1 MQRFHARA
9 AVVLLAIGALMALAA
24 LTGCASGVDGANPS
38 NPLDYITPVSQAGVD
53 QIQHYQEKQLE
64 ALADGNLPALGGS
77 SLALLLVMLGL
88 HRRGRTRARR
98 DAEEVAASVAARP
111 IKAPDGG
118 LVTQED
124 IAKVV
129 RPRAAQAS

>member
-1 MQRFHARA
+1 MQRIITRA
-9 AVVLLAIGALMALAA
+9 AVLLLALTALA
-24 LTGCASGVDGANPS
+24 GCSQGIDGTNPA
-38 NPLDYITPVSQAGVD
+38 NPLDFITPVTQADMD
-53 QIQHYQEKQLE
+53 QVQHYQEKQLE

-88 HRRGRTRARR
+88 HRRGRNRART
-98 DAEEVAASVAARP
+98 DAEEIAASVAARP
-111 IKAPDGG
+111 IQAPDGG

-129 RPRAAQAS
+129 RPRAAQPS